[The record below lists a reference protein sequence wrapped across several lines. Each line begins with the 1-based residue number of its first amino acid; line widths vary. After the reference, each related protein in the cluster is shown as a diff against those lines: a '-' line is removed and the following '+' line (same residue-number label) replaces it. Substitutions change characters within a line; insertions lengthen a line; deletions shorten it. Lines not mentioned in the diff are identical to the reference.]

1 MKITMKNIISVVT
14 AAVLTLGF
22 GLAYAGGE
30 LPDMNTNIKDTGT
43 ELFESFLKH
52 EADIGKGSA
61 AGGVRVEG
69 MSRSDEITN
78 DDMPV
83 LFRGRKDIGAEL
95 YEAHLKVVADISKGS
110 ASGGVRAKEASRA
123 DVNPTNDLPKYPW

>member
-1 MKITMKNIISVVT
+1 MKITMNNTIAFAT
-14 AAVLTLGF
+14 AVVLTLTF

-52 EADIGKGSA
+52 EADIGKGAA
-61 AGGVRVEG
+61 AGGVRAEG
-69 MSRSDEITN
+69 VSRSDEITN

-110 ASGGVRAKEASRA
+110 AAGGVRVREASWPD
-123 DVNPTNDLPKYPW
+123 DVSPYGLPK

>member
-1 MKITMKNIISVVT
+1 MKITMKNMIFVVA

-22 GLAYAGGE
+22 GLAYAADDQM
-30 LPDMNTNIKDTGT
+30 PDMNTSAKDTGT
-43 ELFESFLKH
+43 ELFESFLKY

-61 AGGVRVEG
+61 AGGVRAEG
-69 MSRSDEITN
+69 VSRSDEITN

-95 YEAHLKVVADISKGS
+95 YEAHLKDVADISKGS
-110 ASGGVRAKEASRA
+110 AAGGVRVKEEARWP
-123 DVNPTNDLPKYPW
+123 DDDYPYGLPK